1 MQIENWQT
9 FFFTVLFLSFS
20 LSLVLGLLV
29 VVPLHISL
37 CKAFDP
43 LLFKEPYFKK
53 QELGVFN
60 TWPLSIIK
68 STSYMLLIVKPRLV
82 HKRFSTLTL
91 KIKPACFQV
100 YGSVVYLS
108 AVVIALGSLFALG
121 GWVLIDSMMG
131 L

>member
-1 MQIENWQT
+1 MQIENWET
-9 FFFTVLFLSFS
+9 FFFIFLFLSFS
-20 LSLVLGLLV
+20 LSLVLALLV

-37 CKAFDP
+37 CKNLDP

-53 QELGVFN
+53 QELGIFN
-60 TWPLSIIK
+60 TWPLSIVK

-91 KIKPACFQV
+91 KINPACFQF
-100 YGSVVYLS
+100 YGSVVCLS
-108 AVVIALGSLFALG
+108 AVVIAFGSLCALG
-121 GWVLIDSMMG
+121 GWLLIDSMME